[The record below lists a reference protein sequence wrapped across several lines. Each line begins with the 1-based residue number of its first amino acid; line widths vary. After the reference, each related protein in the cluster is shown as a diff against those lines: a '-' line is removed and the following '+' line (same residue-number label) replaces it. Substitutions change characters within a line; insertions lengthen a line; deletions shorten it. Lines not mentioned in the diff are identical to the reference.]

1 MRKDGGKGG
10 KMITHITVNKV
21 WLQDGDSTQVKR
33 VNIALMDSAG
43 HVIGFDYTDTWEDGS
58 QFRTVNTEN
67 EYNGVNTSTTTR
79 TIKDPQ
85 GQEYYHET
93 DIESSPVHLT
103 KPPKRSRKR
112 TYTKDGIKHKET
124 YNYEKDMWEDSG
136 QTSVPQ
142 PIPGN
147 TAPASSQA
155 EPIEA
160 DIGTAKNCIYV
171 GPAAMYEDYQ
181 SSSYTALGAE
191 AGYSRAI
198 SNKTGIAINTGVY
211 FHKDM
216 NQYSSESI
224 QQVNVGAGI
233 VYFPFR
239 QEGGS
244 ENTFDF
250 SVHLYAGFA
259 NLKSTITEKIN
270 GSDSG
275 YTSSL
280 SYSNSQT
287 GFALTAGVAVDL
299 NLSQHISLEL
309 PIDYAPTFFKQEYYT
324 HKIQNNFRGSIG
336 IVFKL

>member
-1 MRKDGGKGG
+1 
-10 KMITHITVNKV
+10 
-21 WLQDGDSTQVKR
+21 
-33 VNIALMDSAG
+33 
-43 HVIGFDYTDTWEDGS
+43 
-58 QFRTVNTEN
+58 
-67 EYNGVNTSTTTR
+67 
-79 TIKDPQ
+79 
-85 GQEYYHET
+85 
-93 DIESSPVHLT
+93 
-103 KPPKRSRKR
+103 
-112 TYTKDGIKHKET
+112 
-124 YNYEKDMWEDSG
+124 
-136 QTSVPQ
+136 
-142 PIPGN
+142 
-147 TAPASSQA
+147 
-155 EPIEA
+155 
-160 DIGTAKNCIYV
+160 
-171 GPAAMYEDYQ
+171 MYEDYQ

-198 SNKTGIAINTGVY
+198 SNKTSIAINTGVY

-275 YTSSL
+275 YSSSL

-287 GFALTAGVAVDL
+287 AL
-299 NLSQHISLEL
+299 S
-309 PIDYAPTFFKQEYYT
+309 
-324 HKIQNNFRGSIG
+324 FRLIMRQPSSSRSIILTKSRTIFG
-336 IVFKL
+336 QALASCSSFDS